1 MFNFLFA
8 SAKVALF
15 FGITKGLMKK
25 VQLFNLC
32 LHLEV

>member
-15 FGITKGLMKK
+15 FVITKGLFKK
-25 VQLFNLC
+25 LHFFNSN

>member
-15 FGITKGLMKK
+15 FEIAKYFCIFLEFSAF
-25 VQLFNLC
+25 LFENG
-32 LHLEV
+32 